1 MKSPLTLFASLMML
15 FGIVTMNSCTKNDI
29 PELGTLKIE
38 SKVKYTEDLSQNPF
52 VRIYPYAGTEGPI
65 AEIFFDKT
73 MNESELS
80 LLPGNYTLFS
90 NRCISRQDGPTKI
103 SLQVIPG
110 SVNTIVL
117 Y

>member
-52 VRIYPYAGTEGPI
+52 VA
-65 AEIFFDKT
+65 
-73 MNESELS
+73 
-80 LLPGNYTLFS
+80 
-90 NRCISRQDGPTKI
+90 SRQLYFVLK
-103 SLQVIPG
+103 QVHFQAG
-110 SVNTIVL
+110 WT